1 MGYYV
6 IKFISEP
13 YTLQEE
19 TVCNRKISIVGELV
33 VKAQYMNYM
42 QDNKKIYWGGKTQQ
56 KNIIGPS
63 CTIVHP
69 RLDVTTVAEV
79 NINKNCFQ

>member
-56 KNIIGPS
+56 KKYNWS
-63 CTIVHP
+63 LMHNCTSMLGYHH
-69 RLDVTTVAEV
+69 R
-79 NINKNCFQ
+79 C

>member
-1 MGYYV
+1 M
-6 IKFISEP
+6 
-13 YTLQEE
+13 QEE
-19 TVCNRKISIVGELV
+19 KMHYEQISTTGELV